1 MARFIDKIKDK
12 KLSPWF
18 VGLCSGLYPI
28 LFYAGNNYSLVNS
41 WGHFLFF
48 TLGFVVLP
56 GIVAALGAYVLKKMS
71 ASRWTETW
79 LAFIGFGL
87 FFFFIKVTLL
97 EAPHRKI
104 TAAIVLLAAVYAYFL
119 GAHHRKFMVLQVLM
133 GFLALVPV
141 AGQVMHNL
149 SLSDTWKE
157 IDTEVLSAVFIHKPN
172 IYLIQPDGL
181 VNFSEL
187 NRGYYNHQDT
197 TFSAE
202 LSKLGFTHYPDFRS
216 NYAST
221 LSSNSALM
229 MMKHHHY
236 NFGNSFSEA
245 LDARESSVSENHV
258 LTILKNNGYRTSL
271 ISVAPYLLVNHPNLG
286 FDRANFDYDDIGY
299 LSQGFN
305 LRAEV
310 TADLERFLSQES
322 NQPEFYFVE
331 FFNPGH
337 IHGRKEMSLGADQ
350 ERTLWL
356 ESMQR
361 GQKTLGELVS
371 VIQER
376 DPQGLIVILADHGGF
391 VGFDYTN
398 QIYTKTKDRDLIY
411 SIFSSQLSIKW
422 PLDLKPEQPIDFTT
436 SVNVFRLLFAH
447 LSQNQSLISGLEPD
461 GSYVILNDQA
471 HIGVYEYI
479 DDKGEISCKKV
490 EP

>member
-1 MARFIDKIKDK
+1 MASLIDKIKDT

-41 WGHFLFF
+41 WGHLVFF
-48 TLGFVVLP
+48 ILGFLVLP
-56 GIVAALGAYVLKKMS
+56 GIIAAFGAYLLKKIS
-71 ASRWTETW
+71 ASHWIETW
-79 LAFIGFGL
+79 LALIGFGL

-104 TAAIVLLAAVYAYFL
+104 TAAILLLAAVYAYFL
-119 GAHHRKFMVLQVLM
+119 EAHHRKFMVLQVLM
-133 GFLALVPV
+133 GFLALVPL
-141 AGQVMHNL
+141 AGQVIHNL
-149 SLSDTWKE
+149 SLSEAWKE
-157 IDTEVLSAVFIHKPN
+157 IDDEVLSAEFINKPN

-187 NRGYYNHQDT
+187 NIGYYNYQDT
-197 TFSAE
+197 TFAAE
-202 LSKLGFTHYPDFRS
+202 LSKMGFTHYPNFRS

-229 MMKHHHY
+229 MMKHHYY
-236 NFGNSFSEA
+236 NFGESFSEA
-245 LDARESSVSENHV
+245 LDARESIVSENHV
-258 LTILKNNGYRTSL
+258 LTILKNNGYQTSL
-271 ISVAPYLLVNHPNLG
+271 ISVAPYLLVNHPKLG
-286 FDRANFDYDDIGY
+286 FDRVNFDYDDIGY

-310 TADLERFLSQES
+310 TADLENFLSQES

-337 IHGRKEMSLGADQ
+337 IHGRKEISLGADQ
-350 ERTLWL
+350 ERSLWL
-356 ESMQR
+356 ESMER
-361 GQKTLGELVS
+361 GQKTLGDLVS
-371 VIQER
+371 LIQER
-376 DPQGLIVILADHGGF
+376 DPDGLIMILADHGGF

-411 SIFSSQLSIKW
+411 SIFSSQLSVKW
-422 PLDLKPEQPIDFTT
+422 PFDLKPEQPIDFTT

-447 LSQNQSLISGLEPD
+447 LSQNQSVTADLEPD
-461 GSYVILNDQA
+461 VSYVILNDQSYQ
-471 HIGVYEYI
+471 GVYEYI
-479 DDKGEISCKKV
+479 NQKGEITCNKV
-490 EP
+490 QP